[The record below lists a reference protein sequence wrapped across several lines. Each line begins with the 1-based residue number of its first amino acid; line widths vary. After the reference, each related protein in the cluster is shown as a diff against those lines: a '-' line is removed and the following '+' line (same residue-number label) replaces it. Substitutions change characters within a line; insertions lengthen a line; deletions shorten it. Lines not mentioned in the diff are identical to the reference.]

1 MKSRSTKQQLIYED
15 KENMRTIVL
24 DRKTIA
30 ETGLI
35 PTGMRFLTDSAYFE
49 VVKTEKVLKESKD
62 GMMPTIKATG
72 LIQRGNAENANTR
85 FYDTRSVLKPAIESI
100 QKDISDRAVLGE
112 YDHPC
117 FLSDDFRVL
126 TTEGWKD
133 FKDIKEG
140 DTVYSRVNGKMV
152 ESVVYGIV
160 NEPYAGTAYRVS
172 GKNINVEFSPGHR
185 VLMEKKPS
193 NGDNTQL
200 YATIEDIYHNR
211 SKYSHSRIPKTAEF
225 SGTDQPLYTIP
236 GLDVCDLP
244 KTTGGRRNIPDYTK
258 PLVFETKKF
267 VKFLGLYLAEGYTR
281 NNGIHVCQINAHSRM
296 LIKDLLGSL
305 HHELEWNE
313 LDTCFYANDPRL
325 AKYLKNLGDKYTK
338 FIPQDI
344 KKLSSEYLEDLISWF
359 AIGDGR
365 MLSGSR
371 EGAWESS
378 KQDFNSHS
386 EVQLLTEKY
395 TRASVFTVSKQLSRD
410 LHECIVKAGKSARL
424 SEVVTE
430 EDYVYAGREIKASN
444 KTVLYNLSILK
455 SKGFYLDERYTAIDQ
470 FHHDGKIF
478 CLTVQH
484 GNFYVEHK
492 GMTYWTGNCDAK
504 IHLDRVSHLM
514 SNVWMEGNKV
524 FGEIEVLHLLPLGAC
539 LRGLFEHKVRVGIS
553 SRGVGDME
561 IAEHKG
567 KEIYR
572 VLPGFQFV
580 TWDVV
585 AEPSVNGAVLNIQE
599 GLNRRINPIK
609 KNRKNFS
616 PEVYQDKLVKEINSY
631 FGLK

>member
-112 YDHPC
+112 YDHP
-117 FLSDDFRVL
+117 S
-126 TTEGWKD
+126 
-133 FKDIKEG
+133 
-140 DTVYSRVNGKMV
+140 
-152 ESVVYGIV
+152 
-160 NEPYAGTAYRVS
+160 
-172 GKNINVEFSPGHR
+172 
-185 VLMEKKPS
+185 
-193 NGDNTQL
+193 
-200 YATIEDIYHNR
+200 
-211 SKYSHSRIPKTAEF
+211 
-225 SGTDQPLYTIP
+225 
-236 GLDVCDLP
+236 
-244 KTTGGRRNIPDYTK
+244 
-258 PLVFETKKF
+258 
-267 VKFLGLYLAEGYTR
+267 
-281 NNGIHVCQINAHSRM
+281 
-296 LIKDLLGSL
+296 
-305 HHELEWNE
+305 
-313 LDTCFYANDPRL
+313 
-325 AKYLKNLGDKYTK
+325 
-338 FIPQDI
+338 
-344 KKLSSEYLEDLISWF
+344 
-359 AIGDGR
+359 
-365 MLSGSR
+365 
-371 EGAWESS
+371 
-378 KQDFNSHS
+378 
-386 EVQLLTEKY
+386 
-395 TRASVFTVSKQLSRD
+395 
-410 LHECIVKAGKSARL
+410 
-424 SEVVTE
+424 
-430 EDYVYAGREIKASN
+430 
-444 KTVLYNLSILK
+444 
-455 SKGFYLDERYTAIDQ
+455 
-470 FHHDGKIF
+470 
-478 CLTVQH
+478 
-484 GNFYVEHK
+484 
-492 GMTYWTGNCDAK
+492 DAK